1 MKTLST
7 ERSPASSANLL
18 PSASTR
24 RPRWSKRRSWPSFRR
39 GSSPPLSSRGRR
51 SGAPTTA
58 QGNGAPIGGLTV
70 VTSSR
75 WFAARSSGTKD
86 VYKLYAESFKGRD
99 HLARIQE
106 EAQAVI
112 DKAFQAGAAG

>member
-18 PSASTR
+18 TSASTR
-24 RPRWSKRRSWPSFRR
+24 RPRRSKRRSWPSFRR

-58 QGNGAPIGGLTV
+58 PGNGAPIGGLTV
-70 VTSSR
+70 VTPIR

-86 VYKLYAESFKGRD
+86 VYKLYAEGFK
-99 HLARIQE
+99 
-106 EAQAVI
+106 AQAVI
-112 DKAFQAGAAG
+112 RKAFEDERISQ